1 MTTTASQP
9 KLPAKRGVAPIWLI
23 LFTILFIMAAAI
35 ISFVV
40 FQPILV
46 LPRIT
51 LAPGFALTDQNGSQI
66 SNEDLRGQ
74 IVLYNFTYTNCEE
87 CAQTDEVMAQ
97 VQNRLDEVATEDIP
111 IKLVTISVDPEH
123 DTPDVLTEYAQSLG
137 ANPDQWVFAT
147 GSPAMLKSV
156 IGGGFS
162 LFYQQREDGAFDLD
176 PGFMLIDGNGIMRA
190 EYRTAVPEIDI
201 MLRDIGLLVEEAQNS
216 NGAAKIGYEAA
227 HLFLCYPPR

>member
-1 MTTTASQP
+1 MTITTSQSE
-9 KLPAKRGVAPIWLI
+9 LPHKRGLAPIWII

-74 IVLYNFTYTNCEE
+74 IVLYNFTYTNCEK
-87 CAQTDEVMAQ
+87 CTQTDEVMAQ
-97 VQNRLDEVATEDIP
+97 VQNRLDEVAVEDIP

-123 DTPDVLTEYAQSLG
+123 DTPEVLTEYAQSLG
-137 ANPDQWVFAT
+137 ANPDQWIFAT

-190 EYRTAVPEIDI
+190 EYRTAVPDLDI
-201 MLRDIGLLVEEAQNS
+201 ILRDIGLLVEEAQNS

>member
-1 MTTTASQP
+1 MTTTASRP
-9 KLPAKRGVAPIWLI
+9 ELPHKRGLAPIWLI

-51 LAPGFALTDQNGSQI
+51 LAPGFALTDQNGNQI

-74 IVLYNFTYTNCEE
+74 IVLYNFTYTNCAE
-87 CAQTDEVMAQ
+87 CSQTDEVMAQ
-97 VQNRLDEVATEDIP
+97 VQNRLDEVAAEDIP
-111 IKLVTISVDPEH
+111 IKLITISVDPEH
-123 DTPDVLTEYAQSLG
+123 DTPDVLTEYAQSLN
-137 ANPDQWVFAT
+137 ANPEQWVFAT

-162 LFYQQREDGAFDLD
+162 LFYQQREDGTFDLD

-190 EYRTAVPEIDI
+190 EYRTAVPKIDI

>member
-9 KLPAKRGVAPIWLI
+9 ERPNKRGLAPIWLI

-51 LAPGFALTDQNGSQI
+51 LAPGFALTDQNGNQI

-97 VQNRLDEVATEDIP
+97 VQNRLDEVAVADIP

-123 DTPDVLTEYAQSLG
+123 DTPEVLTEYAQSLS

-162 LFYQQREDGAFDLD
+162 LFYQQQEDGAFALD

-201 MLRDIGLLVEEAQNS
+201 ILRDIGLLVEEAQNS
-216 NGAAKIGYEAA
+216 NGAAKLGYEAA

>member
-1 MTTTASQP
+1 MTTTTSQP
-9 KLPAKRGVAPIWLI
+9 ELPIKRGPAPVWII

-51 LAPGFALTDQNGSQI
+51 LAPGFALIDQNGNQI

-87 CAQTDEVMAQ
+87 CAQMDKAMAQ
-97 VQNRLDEVATEDIP
+97 VQNRLDEAAAGDVP
-111 IKLVTISVDPEH
+111 IKLVTISIDPER
-123 DTPDVLTEYAQSLG
+123 DSPEVLTRYAQSLG
-137 ANPDQWVFAT
+137 ANPEQWVFAT

-162 LFYQQREDGAFDLD
+162 LFYQQREDGAFILD
-176 PGFMLIDGNGIMRA
+176 PGFMLVDGNGIMRA
-190 EYRTAVPEIDI
+190 EYRTNTPDLDI
-201 MLRDIGLLVEEAQNS
+201 ILRDIGLLAEEAQNS
-216 NGAAKIGYEAA
+216 SGAAKLGYEAA

>member
-9 KLPAKRGVAPIWLI
+9 ERSGKRGLAPIWLI

-51 LAPGFALTDQNGSQI
+51 LAPGFALTDQNGNQI

-97 VQNRLDEVATEDIP
+97 VQNRLDEVTAVDIP

-123 DTPDVLTEYAQSLG
+123 DTPEVLTEYAQSLG

-162 LFYQQREDGAFDLD
+162 LFYQQQEDGAFDLD